1 MIKKIDDEKFYFP
14 DVDGYFLGSL
24 VCRVGFCQGGGSNGI
39 VV

>member
-14 DVDGYFLGSL
+14 DVAGHFLGSL
-24 VCRVGFCQGGGSNGI
+24 VCGVGFCQGCGSSGI